1 MDALQCPRCA
11 LRFPHAN
18 ELRDHLEH
26 DHRAFRSQAST
37 AAADLLDACHCHHR
51 RVAGR
56 GPSRTSHVN
65 NAA

>member
-11 LRFPHAN
+11 LRFRHGN

-26 DHRAFRSQAST
+26 DHPKFKARAGTVVQ
-37 AAADLLDACHCHHR
+37 DLLEACHCHHGH
-51 RVAGR
+51 ALGT
-56 GPSRTSHVN
+56 GPVRTSHVN